1 MVNAFFLR
9 RAKDFFFA
17 ILVFVYCGGIV
28 TGLLPWQED
37 ISTEGHIFGVIS
49 GLIFS
54 WLLKKWVIMSY

>member
-1 MVNAFFLR
+1 M
-9 RAKDFFFA
+9 
-17 ILVFVYCGGIV
+17 FVYCGGIV